1 MHNYPIYGYFAA
13 FNGTRQQKFLAIRTL
28 RRFLH
33 MFTGVGRGPQPP
45 GGGGIRFADPP
56 TTLNMKISGTDACLT

>member
-1 MHNYPIYGYFAA
+1 MHNCPIYGYFAA

-33 MFTGVGRGPQPP
+33 MFTGVV
-45 GGGGIRFADPP
+45 DPP
-56 TTLNMKISGTDACLT
+56 YSSSYP